1 MIAIVYRA
9 HGETFGLQVELDC
22 NSPQIFI
29 GDQNVSDLINS
40 TDYMA
45 MVRQAKKVAQLDAD
59 DERGEFLY
67 AMGCR
72 RA

>member
-1 MIAIVYRA
+1 MIAVVYRA

-45 MVRQAKKVAQLDAD
+45 IVRQANDVAQQDAD
-59 DERGEFLY
+59 DELGEYLHT
-67 AMGCR
+67 MGYR
-72 RA
+72 KA